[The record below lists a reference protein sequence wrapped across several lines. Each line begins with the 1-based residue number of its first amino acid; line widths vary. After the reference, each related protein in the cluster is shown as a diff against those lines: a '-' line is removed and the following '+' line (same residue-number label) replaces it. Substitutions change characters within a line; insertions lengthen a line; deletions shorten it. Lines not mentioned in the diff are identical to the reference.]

1 MSDEKGLLEKEG
13 KEVEEEEGKEVEE
26 VELTKIESS
35 SVEEEEMTEKK
46 PAVEKS
52 DRCELMYSVIC
63 TKPYYILQAGPWHS
77 NWSTLG
83 EWNSVTKIKEDAVW
97 VNYCPSNQWW
107 F

>member
-35 SVEEEEMTEKK
+35 SVEEEEMAEKK

-52 DRCELMYSVIC
+52 DRCELMILYQTLLYSPSWSLTFSLEC
-63 TKPYYILQAGPWHS
+63 TR
-77 NWSTLG
+77 
-83 EWNSVTKIKEDAVW
+83 
-97 VNYCPSNQWW
+97 
-107 F
+107 